1 MRSSFILTAII
12 FLFSFAGGAAALTIP
27 MPSNPSDDVISVS
40 PDGNPYT
47 LAENGET
54 LLDVARRFDL
64 GQTEIVRLNPDVD
77 RWLPKNGEI
86 VRVAN
91 LRILPDAPRNGIVLN
106 VAEAR
111 MYYYQTIGKGQA
123 AFVRTFPIGYG
134 REEWDTPLGMTKVI
148 NKMKNPVWRPPAS
161 IRAEHAAQG
170 DPLPVEVPPGPDN
183 PLGAYALY
191 LGFSGYRIHGTDK
204 PYSIGLRATH
214 GCTRMYPED
223 IAELFPLVSP
233 GTQVNIVNQPAKAG
247 WLGDTL
253 YVEVHPG
260 LEHEELPYG
269 QLQQLALR
277 AIQKANN
284 DQMPAID
291 EMALK
296 QALDNANGIPV
307 AVFKR
312 SSPSVT
318 NDLEPNSDSAIA
330 PFGE

>member
-1 MRSSFILTAII
+1 MKTYSVLITLIL
-12 FLFSFAGGAAALTIP
+12 LFGFTGMAVALTIP
-27 MPSNPSDDVISVS
+27 MPPHPNDDIISVS
-40 PDGNPYT
+40 PGGNVHT

-77 RWLPKNGEI
+77 RWLPKYGDI

-91 LRILPDAPRNGIVLN
+91 LRVLPDSPRKGIVLN

-111 MYYYQTIGKGQA
+111 MYYYQSIGKGQPR
-123 AFVRTFPIGYG
+123 FVRTYPIGYG
-134 REEWDTPLGMTKVI
+134 REEWNTPLGMTKVI

-170 DPLPVEVPPGPDN
+170 DPLPAEIPPGPDN

-223 IAELFPLVSP
+223 IEELFPLIAVGTPVS
-233 GTQVNIVNQPAKAG
+233 IVNQPAKAG

-253 YVEVHPG
+253 YVEIHPG
-260 LEHEELPYG
+260 LEHEELPYN
-269 QLQQLALR
+269 QLLQLALA

-284 DQMPAID
+284 NQMPAID
-291 EMALK
+291 GAALK
-296 QALDNANGIPV
+296 QALENTNGIPV
-307 AVFKR
+307 AVFHR
-312 SSPSVT
+312 ENPSNQAMTPPYEELT
-318 NDLEPNSDSAIA
+318 NAE
-330 PFGE
+330 